1 MAHFVLPRVRNGL
14 IFVGVSCHHNDNI
27 IKMALARAAESCLS
41 KGSFLEAVKLFREHL
56 EKNECTQVE
65 RLSYLLN
72 IGTCLIAA
80 SQYSEG
86 QETLESVIDGTE
98 SLPDHEYD
106 PRMAAEAHY
115 NLAMAAYK
123 LDKRAVACDRL
134 NRSIPLYLKA
144 GRTEQA
150 GAVYGE
156 LALHYSE
163 EPDKQITALK
173 CAQELYSA
181 SGARGRE
188 ASTILQLASAHL
200 LSDNVEECQRM
211 MKTARILIHCI
222 TRELVK
228 GTCNHI

>member
-1 MAHFVLPRVRNGL
+1 
-14 IFVGVSCHHNDNI
+14 
-27 IKMALARAAESCLS
+27 MALARAAESCLS
-41 KGSFLEAVKLFREHL
+41 KGSFLEAIQLFREHL
-56 EKNECTQVE
+56 QKTECTQAE
-65 RLSYLLN
+65 GLSYLLN

-86 QETLESVIDGTE
+86 QETLESVIGGTE
-98 SLPDHEYD
+98 SLPDQEYD

-123 LDKRAVACDRL
+123 LGRRAVACDRL
-134 NRSIPLYLKA
+134 SQSIPLYLKA

-150 GAVYGE
+150 GDVYEE
-156 LALHYSE
+156 LAVHHSE

-181 SGARGRE
+181 SGARGKE
-188 ASTILQLASAHL
+188 ASTTLQLASAHL
-200 LSDNVEECQRM
+200 VSGNVEECQRTM
-211 MKTARILIHCI
+211 NTAKILTRSV

-228 GTCNHI
+228 GTYNHHT